1 MYLPI
6 YLSKTDFELLNNLW
20 GSKEAMEG
28 APTAKCRLALV
39 DFIKKNNYK
48 TGTGQWQLFAQPIE
62 VKPNAVLYPR
72 LANGYT
78 KFTEFAFVLSN
89 SSTHEGVLLFIR
101 LQMTKL
107 PFLYIKSKQQKMPK

>member
-1 MYLPI
+1 M
-6 YLSKTDFELLNNLW
+6 

-62 VKPNAVLYPR
+62 VKPNAVLYPAWLTDIRSLQNLR
-72 LANGYT
+72 LSYPTPPHT
-78 KFTEFAFVLSN
+78 KAYW
-89 SSTHEGVLLFIR
+89 LFIR